1 MCVCVCLHSLFACVS
16 EPLYIATLGHV
27 YVCIFPIYLSNNM
40 QLLHFPYA
48 FSTYFEFNAKL
59 NAPRATLHSV
69 FVPCCVYVCASVC
82 VSFLSSK
89 IAAEAAFSSRV
100 GKQFSSHCWDV
111 RKVRL
116 KVCNGYQLNC
126 NRLVAHATLL
136 STLEEWNAKSKFID
150 HTHSH
155 THATRKGMQRKNEL
169 SLVKMEHCFISLP
182 KVACV
187 ISQNGI

>member
-1 MCVCVCLHSLFACVS
+1 MCTYVFFLFIYQTICSCCISHTHFPRILNLMPNLTHPAPHCPLCSFLAVCMCVCAC
-16 EPLYIATLGHV
+16 
-27 YVCIFPIYLSNNM
+27 
-40 QLLHFPYA
+40 
-48 FSTYFEFNAKL
+48 
-59 NAPRATLHSV
+59 
-69 FVPCCVYVCASVC
+69 VC

-126 NRLVAHATLL
+126 NHLVAHATLL
-136 STLEEWNAKSKFID
+136 STLVEWNAKSKFID

-182 KVACV
+182 KVV
-187 ISQNGI
+187 SYLRMEFKL